1 MKAVVKATGK
11 IVDVK
16 PQGYRGGEVIQYHH
30 DFKEFYKPEE
40 LIFDIASVTNFRDD
54 IDKWL
59 WETFKILPSDKYSE
73 NIQYITARMVAEKL
87 WKKEV

>member
-16 PQGYRGGEVIQYHH
+16 PQGYRGVEVIMYHH
-30 DFKEFYKPEE
+30 DFKEFFKPEE
-40 LIFDIASVTNFRDD
+40 LIFDITSVTKFKDD

-59 WETFKILPSDKYSE
+59 WENFKIIQSEKYSE
-73 NIQYITARMVAEKL
+73 NLQYIAARKVAEKL
-87 WKKEV
+87 WRKEL